1 MVYDITKRDT
11 FENIKNWHRE
21 ALDNGN
27 PKKRF
32 LLIGNKTDLE
42 ENREVEIYEASTYA
56 NENECL
62 FIETSAKDGYNVE
75 NAFM

>member
-1 MVYDITKRDT
+1 MVYDITKRET

-27 PKKRF
+27 PKMHF

-42 ENREVEIYEASTYA
+42 
-56 NENECL
+56 
-62 FIETSAKDGYNVE
+62 
-75 NAFM
+75 